1 MLFISGIPP
10 PRGILLH
17 GPSGTGK
24 TLIAKA
30 VAGESGAHF
39 ISINGPDILS
49 RSVISFN
56 LFNKRIPCC
65 HASVQL

>member
-1 MLFISGIPP
+1 MSLLHVLFISGIPP
-10 PRGILLH
+10 PRGIMLH

-49 RSVISFN
+49 RSVISFS
-56 LFNKRIPCC
+56 
-65 HASVQL
+65 SV